1 MSLFDDSR
9 PLVAPRDPRDPKS
22 SAETLTVPLIR
33 AVRVMLAVALLCVA
47 WQSLVPA
54 DDLLV
59 TPSSDKAAHMGAYA
73 ALGTLA
79 VLSVSRWRGVAAWL
93 GVVTFGLLLE
103 IAQALT
109 GYRSFEWLDL
119 VADAVGTG
127 VGVMV
132 GVGALTL
139 LKGIRSRASAG

>member
-1 MSLFDDSR
+1 MRLFDDPR
-9 PLVAPRDPRDPKS
+9 PLVGAPDPLRNP
-22 SAETLTVPLIR
+22 EILTVPLVR

-59 TPSSDKAAHMGAYA
+59 TPSSDKAAHVGAYVVLGALA
-73 ALGTLA
+73 A
-79 VLSVSRWRGVAAWL
+79 LSVSRRRGVAAWL
-93 GVVTFGLLLE
+93 GVVSFGLLLE
-103 IAQALT
+103 FAQALT

-119 VADAVGTG
+119 VADAVGAG
-127 VGVMV
+127 LGVMV

-139 LKGIRSRASAG
+139 LKGLRSRASAG